1 MEERIIALETRLAYQ
16 DRLIED
22 LDEVVR
28 EFASRVEKLE
38 RDLAELKKT
47 VLEGTPDVGEAQ
59 EKPPHY

>member
-38 RDLAELKKT
+38 HELAELKKT
-47 VLEGTPDVGEAQ
+47 VLEGTPDIGGAQ
-59 EKPPHY
+59 DKPPHY